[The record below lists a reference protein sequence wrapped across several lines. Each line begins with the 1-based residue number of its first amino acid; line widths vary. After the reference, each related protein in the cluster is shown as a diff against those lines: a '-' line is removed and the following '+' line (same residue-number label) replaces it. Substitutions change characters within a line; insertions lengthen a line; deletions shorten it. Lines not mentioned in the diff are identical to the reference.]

1 MKKKKND
8 VSINLLLT
16 HRNKRA
22 QENISHCCYGA
33 KRREPKKKIK
43 TTQNPDWMNGIN
55 GSSEPFHAM
64 ILLFYLFDGYLMIN
78 MCCSTMCFF
87 HFRII
92 QCANHLNTYIY
103 IYLSEYALMYSH
115 CAISLSNQ
123 CDRLIQ
129 VLHTN

>member
-1 MKKKKND
+1 M
-8 VSINLLLT
+8 
-16 HRNKRA
+16 
-22 QENISHCCYGA
+22 
-33 KRREPKKKIK
+33 EPKEGNQKKKIK

-92 QCANHLNTYIY
+92 QCANHLNTYMNV
-103 IYLSEYALMYSH
+103 SEFALMYTVQ
-115 CAISLSNQ
+115 SLRHFTLQPMRSINSSAAYE
-123 CDRLIQ
+123 LI
-129 VLHTN
+129 LIL

>member
-16 HRNKRA
+16 HRNNRA

-33 KRREPKKKIK
+33 KRREQKKKKIK

-92 QCANHLNTYIY
+92 QCANH
-103 IYLSEYALMYSH
+103 
-115 CAISLSNQ
+115 
-123 CDRLIQ
+123 
-129 VLHTN
+129 